1 MGGQA
6 SSPAAR
12 LAERS
17 TSACRRRN
25 ERVLE
30 DPRRPGGPPH
40 SSAQCAYHERM
51 RPVRYISVLLL
62 ALSAI
67 LPSARLAR
75 AAKASR
81 EYLVYF
87 GTYTGKG
94 SKGIYRS
101 EEHTSELQ
109 SLRHL

>member
-1 MGGQA
+1 
-6 SSPAAR
+6 
-12 LAERS
+12 
-17 TSACRRRN
+17 
-25 ERVLE
+25 
-30 DPRRPGGPPH
+30 
-40 SSAQCAYHERM
+40 M

-87 GTYTGKG
+87 ATYTGKG
-94 SKGIYRS
+94 SKGIYACRFRPS
-101 EEHTSELQ
+101 TGKLTRVELAAETVNPSFLAVDPAQ
-109 SLRHL
+109 HYLFAANENWRLSRFKERFGQFVRHRP